1 MNKNKVVTIIAIV
14 VIILVIIL
22 DFTGEKKQRN
32 AFNNGICPKCNN
44 EFIYKGAYMQNSS
57 SYFVCSNCNNKVKIA
72 EEYLPD
78 KTSSMYAKHQK
89 SRYIAYI
96 VVGGIMIGVIAL
108 WALVKSNE

>member
-1 MNKNKVVTIIAIV
+1 MNKNKVVTIIAMV
-14 VIILVIIL
+14 VIILVIIF
-22 DFTGEKKQRN
+22 DFIGEKKQRD

-57 SYFVCSNCNNKVKIA
+57 SNCNNEVEKA

-78 KTSSMYAKHQK
+78 KASKHQK

>member
-14 VIILVIIL
+14 VIILVITL
-22 DFTGEKKQRN
+22 DFIGEKKQRD

-57 SYFVCSNCNNKVKIA
+57 SNCNNEVKIA
-72 EEYLPD
+72 EEHLPD

-89 SRYIAYI
+89 SRCIAYI

-108 WALVKSNE
+108 WSLVKSNE

>member
-1 MNKNKVVTIIAIV
+1 MNKNKVVTITAIV
-14 VIILVIIL
+14 VIILVIVL
-22 DFTGEKKQRN
+22 DFIGEKKQRD

-57 SYFVCSNCNNKVKIA
+57 SCSNCNNEVKIA
-72 EEYLPD
+72 KEYLPD

-89 SRYIAYI
+89 SRCIAYI

>member
-1 MNKNKVVTIIAIV
+1 MNKNKVVTIIAMV
-14 VIILVIIL
+14 VIILVIIF
-22 DFTGEKKQRN
+22 DFIGEKKQRD

-57 SYFVCSNCNNKVKIA
+57 SNCNNEVKIA
-72 EEYLPD
+72 KEYLPD
-78 KTSSMYAKHQK
+78 KASKHQK
-89 SRYIAYI
+89 SRYIAYM